1 VRDKIDL
8 EEQAAKLRFET
19 REVEGRK
26 LKLAIVELPS
36 FYGDRDPT
44 KRQGSRDLE
53 RILKQVKQEKADGL
67 LLDLSRNGGGLLEDA
82 VRISGFFVAEG
93 AVVGIRGTT
102 ERSRLLQDVDDQTLY
117 AGPLVVLTS
126 RVSAS
131 ASEILAGAL
140 QDYDRA
146 VIVGDDQTF
155 GKGTVQS
162 VFPLPP
168 GLGALKVT
176 TALFF
181 RPGGA
186 STQASGVASDVVVPS
201 PFNLDLFGEK
211 KLPHSLPP
219 QSVPPFPSAGA
230 NAPGPDRWRPVTP
243 GTVSALRTRSEKR
256 QQSDGAL
263 QKVREDL
270 AERAKDDGVLE
281 IAEVLRPSDQAAEG
295 SPQADVDAGA
305 AAAATGG
312 DTAAADDA
320 AGRPR
325 AGRNEPTPQLEE
337 ALRVLGD
344 LVVLQ
349 ASEGTLAEAAAAP

>member
-1 VRDKIDL
+1 
-8 EEQAAKLRFET
+8 
-19 REVEGRK
+19 
-26 LKLAIVELPS
+26 
-36 FYGDRDPT
+36 
-44 KRQGSRDLE
+44 
-53 RILKQVKQEKADGL
+53 
-67 LLDLSRNGGGLLEDA
+67 
-82 VRISGFFVAEG
+82 
-93 AVVGIRGTT
+93 VVGIRGTT
-102 ERSRLLQDVDDQTLY
+102 ERSRLLQDLDDQTLY

-126 RVSAS
+126 RISAS

-146 VIVGDDQTF
+146 VIVGDDHTF

-211 KLPHSLPP
+211 RQPRSLPP

-230 NAPGPDRWRPVTP
+230 NGPGPDRWEPVTAQ
-243 GTVSALRTRSEKR
+243 TVSALRQRSEAR
-256 QQSDGAL
+256 QRDDTAL

-281 IAEVLRPSDQAAEG
+281 IAEVLKPSDAAPNGSQAAM
-295 SPQADVDAGA
+295 DAGVTPGTA
-305 AAAATGG
+305 GG
-312 DTAAADDA
+312 DTAATEDSGARARDD
-320 AGRPR
+320 
-325 AGRNEPTPQLEE
+325 RNEPSPQLEE

-344 LVVLQ
+344 LVTIQ
-349 ASEGTLAEAAAAP
+349 AGGAGSFADAAPAP

>member
-1 VRDKIDL
+1 M
-8 EEQAAKLRFET
+8 
-19 REVEGRK
+19 
-26 LKLAIVELPS
+26 
-36 FYGDRDPT
+36 
-44 KRQGSRDLE
+44 
-53 RILKQVKQEKADGL
+53 
-67 LLDLSRNGGGLLEDA
+67 
-82 VRISGFFVAEG
+82 
-93 AVVGIRGTT
+93 
-102 ERSRLLQDVDDQTLY
+102 
-117 AGPLVVLTS
+117 VLTS

-186 STQASGVASDVVVPS
+186 STQASGVAADVVVPS

-211 KLPHSLPP
+211 RLPHSLPP

-230 NAPGPDRWRPVTP
+230 NAAGADRWQPVTP
-243 GTVSALRTRSEKR
+243 ETKSALRARSEKR
-256 QQSDGAL
+256 QQGDEAL

-270 AERAKDDGVLE
+270 AERAKDDGVLD
-281 IAEVLRPSDQAAEG
+281 IAEVLKPNAPAE
-295 SPQADVDAGA
+295 DAGTQA
-305 AAAATGG
+305 EIDAGVPSGGGGG
-312 DTAAADDA
+312 DTAAASDSA
-320 AGRPR
+320 ARSR
-325 AGRNEPTPQLEE
+325 AERDKPTPQLEE
-337 ALRVLGD
+337 ALRVLSD
-344 LVVLQ
+344 LVVIQ
-349 ASEGTLAEAAAAP
+349 SSPGALAEAKPAP